1 MCIRLICD
9 GCSQNNQKVVL
20 TGIQYH
26 FGPGAETGPD
36 RPSRA
41 LEPSDRHL
49 HTPKQP
55 FHFKY
60 HLFSCRIRP
69 SPAVSGRF
77 RPYSYVFQSI
87 GAVRCR
93 GSRLNTAPLE
103 LKRIKLESGIRKYH
117 CLPAL
122 PALARCAF
130 DGTLRS
136 TSPSRCSC
144 SSASMRFDRCPSCP
158 SSSTTTKT
166 RCARWQLLQWPHR
179 PLQQMRERGRASPA
193 NVKSGW
199 PGPIP
204 KCHACI
210 GPPHRPRPART
221 RARTIARTTARTTAR
236 TRGLVRLHKCPRV
249 FTPGTRMRARYGG

>member
-1 MCIRLICD
+1 MAGHWCRSVGPSVDLVSIDTGVGVSGGVGQCRGLVSKCRARAQVQCSSLTGITSPD
-9 GCSQNNQKVVL
+9 NQTRSWLTSQNNQKVVL

-103 LKRIKLESGIRKYH
+103 LKRIKLESGIRKY
-117 CLPAL
+117 
-122 PALARCAF
+122 
-130 DGTLRS
+130 
-136 TSPSRCSC
+136 
-144 SSASMRFDRCPSCP
+144 
-158 SSSTTTKT
+158 
-166 RCARWQLLQWPHR
+166 QLTI
-179 PLQQMRERGRASPA
+179 PLS
-193 NVKSGW
+193 KSIKEW
-199 PGPIP
+199 SIP
-204 KCHACI
+204 
-210 GPPHRPRPART
+210 
-221 RARTIARTTARTTAR
+221 
-236 TRGLVRLHKCPRV
+236 L
-249 FTPGTRMRARYGG
+249 

>member
-1 MCIRLICD
+1 MRGGRGRTPHAGRSSCPRTKVRSPARPRARHPAPCPAPRSPCPRAPLSALARRSRYSPCPPVPLAGARRPRPQAPRMRGRQCWTLTGITFPDNQTRSWLT
-9 GCSQNNQKVVL
+9 SQNNQKVVL

-93 GSRLNTAPLE
+93 GH
-103 LKRIKLESGIRKYH
+103 G
-117 CLPAL
+117 
-122 PALARCAF
+122 
-130 DGTLRS
+130 
-136 TSPSRCSC
+136 
-144 SSASMRFDRCPSCP
+144 
-158 SSSTTTKT
+158 
-166 RCARWQLLQWPHR
+166 
-179 PLQQMRERGRASPA
+179 
-193 NVKSGW
+193 
-199 PGPIP
+199 
-204 KCHACI
+204 
-210 GPPHRPRPART
+210 
-221 RARTIARTTARTTAR
+221 
-236 TRGLVRLHKCPRV
+236 
-249 FTPGTRMRARYGG
+249 

>member
-1 MCIRLICD
+1 MIIARPRGPRLPPGSWYVARHARVD
-9 GCSQNNQKVVL
+9 HSAAGGCTVVPLRGSRERFLQCGTLTGITFPDNQTRSWLTSQNNQKVVL

-103 LKRIKLESGIRKYH
+103 LKRIKLESGIRKY
-117 CLPAL
+117 
-122 PALARCAF
+122 
-130 DGTLRS
+130 
-136 TSPSRCSC
+136 
-144 SSASMRFDRCPSCP
+144 
-158 SSSTTTKT
+158 
-166 RCARWQLLQWPHR
+166 QLTI
-179 PLQQMRERGRASPA
+179 PLS
-193 NVKSGW
+193 KSIKEW
-199 PGPIP
+199 SIP
-204 KCHACI
+204 
-210 GPPHRPRPART
+210 
-221 RARTIARTTARTTAR
+221 
-236 TRGLVRLHKCPRV
+236 L
-249 FTPGTRMRARYGG
+249 

>member
-1 MCIRLICD
+1 MSGVTRAIVGMFAMPLDLADSPWIAGKCWPSAAGFLR
-9 GCSQNNQKVVL
+9 NQASMHGQPKQSKGGI

-103 LKRIKLESGIRKYH
+103 LKRIKLESGIRKY
-117 CLPAL
+117 
-122 PALARCAF
+122 
-130 DGTLRS
+130 
-136 TSPSRCSC
+136 
-144 SSASMRFDRCPSCP
+144 
-158 SSSTTTKT
+158 
-166 RCARWQLLQWPHR
+166 QLTI
-179 PLQQMRERGRASPA
+179 PLS
-193 NVKSGW
+193 KSIKEW
-199 PGPIP
+199 SIP
-204 KCHACI
+204 
-210 GPPHRPRPART
+210 
-221 RARTIARTTARTTAR
+221 
-236 TRGLVRLHKCPRV
+236 L
-249 FTPGTRMRARYGG
+249 

>member
-1 MCIRLICD
+1 MRACCRSGAAPCGAACLSFLLALDVDPRWACCSAAAAAAGGCCLRLPRGAASFWRSCSVVGLSTVMITVTCSCFSQCWTLTGITFPD
-9 GCSQNNQKVVL
+9 NQTRSWLTSQNNQKVVL

-55 FHFKY
+55 LHFKY

-103 LKRIKLESGIRKYH
+103 LKRIKLESGIRKY
-117 CLPAL
+117 
-122 PALARCAF
+122 
-130 DGTLRS
+130 
-136 TSPSRCSC
+136 
-144 SSASMRFDRCPSCP
+144 
-158 SSSTTTKT
+158 
-166 RCARWQLLQWPHR
+166 QLTI
-179 PLQQMRERGRASPA
+179 PLS
-193 NVKSGW
+193 KSIKEW
-199 PGPIP
+199 SIP
-204 KCHACI
+204 
-210 GPPHRPRPART
+210 
-221 RARTIARTTARTTAR
+221 
-236 TRGLVRLHKCPRV
+236 L
-249 FTPGTRMRARYGG
+249 

>member
-1 MCIRLICD
+1 MPNRDSSLQAEKSSVRSMSAVTRLQCSILTGITSPD
-9 GCSQNNQKVVL
+9 NQTRSWLTSQNNQKVVL

-69 SPAVSGRF
+69 SPAVSGLF

-103 LKRIKLESGIRKYH
+103 LKRIKLESGIRKY
-117 CLPAL
+117 
-122 PALARCAF
+122 
-130 DGTLRS
+130 
-136 TSPSRCSC
+136 
-144 SSASMRFDRCPSCP
+144 
-158 SSSTTTKT
+158 
-166 RCARWQLLQWPHR
+166 QLTI
-179 PLQQMRERGRASPA
+179 PLS
-193 NVKSGW
+193 KSIKEW
-199 PGPIP
+199 SIP
-204 KCHACI
+204 
-210 GPPHRPRPART
+210 
-221 RARTIARTTARTTAR
+221 
-236 TRGLVRLHKCPRV
+236 L
-249 FTPGTRMRARYGG
+249 

>member
-1 MCIRLICD
+1 MHAQCLTFTGITSPDNQTRSWLT
-9 GCSQNNQKVVL
+9 SQNNQKVVL

-77 RPYSYVFQSI
+77 RPFSYVFQS

-103 LKRIKLESGIRKYH
+103 LKRIKLQSGIRKYQFAVDH
-117 CLPAL
+117 T
-122 PALARCAF
+122 
-130 DGTLRS
+130 TLQIQINHMQRK
-136 TSPSRCSC
+136 
-144 SSASMRFDRCPSCP
+144 SAGCWSI
-158 SSSTTTKT
+158 
-166 RCARWQLLQWPHR
+166 
-179 PLQQMRERGRASPA
+179 PL
-193 NVKSGW
+193 
-199 PGPIP
+199 
-204 KCHACI
+204 
-210 GPPHRPRPART
+210 
-221 RARTIARTTARTTAR
+221 
-236 TRGLVRLHKCPRV
+236 
-249 FTPGTRMRARYGG
+249 

>member
-1 MCIRLICD
+1 MSSCFHPYRRPGPVHRTFSSSCRGGSRRFGLRSRSSSIRALPVVHVEQEIVHRVTLEGIDQQCSNFTGITSPD
-9 GCSQNNQKVVL
+9 NQTRSWLTSQNNQKVVL

-77 RPYSYVFQSI
+77 RPFSYVFQSI

-93 GSRLNTAPLE
+93 GH
-103 LKRIKLESGIRKYH
+103 G
-117 CLPAL
+117 
-122 PALARCAF
+122 
-130 DGTLRS
+130 
-136 TSPSRCSC
+136 
-144 SSASMRFDRCPSCP
+144 
-158 SSSTTTKT
+158 
-166 RCARWQLLQWPHR
+166 
-179 PLQQMRERGRASPA
+179 
-193 NVKSGW
+193 
-199 PGPIP
+199 
-204 KCHACI
+204 
-210 GPPHRPRPART
+210 
-221 RARTIARTTARTTAR
+221 
-236 TRGLVRLHKCPRV
+236 
-249 FTPGTRMRARYGG
+249 

>member
-1 MCIRLICD
+1 MGSEPCIYTATAHSGRRQPVVNQQ
-9 GCSQNNQKVVL
+9 CSNLTGITSPDNQTRSWLTSQKNQKVVL

-103 LKRIKLESGIRKYH
+103 LKRIKLESGIRKY
-117 CLPAL
+117 
-122 PALARCAF
+122 
-130 DGTLRS
+130 
-136 TSPSRCSC
+136 
-144 SSASMRFDRCPSCP
+144 
-158 SSSTTTKT
+158 
-166 RCARWQLLQWPHR
+166 QLTI
-179 PLQQMRERGRASPA
+179 PLS
-193 NVKSGW
+193 KSIKEW
-199 PGPIP
+199 SIP
-204 KCHACI
+204 
-210 GPPHRPRPART
+210 
-221 RARTIARTTARTTAR
+221 
-236 TRGLVRLHKCPRV
+236 L
-249 FTPGTRMRARYGG
+249 